1 MNDTQKLFKIGIL
14 EYKECVHAIFEMSK
28 LLPPPMIKND
38 KYDEDNWDTIY
49 MAYKG
54 DVIKLPSINKR
65 PPLEIVI
72 NIRPLDIEAPWDI
85 VSSARNQGNPI

>member
-1 MNDTQKLFKIGIL
+1 MTLRKLFKIGIL
-14 EYKECVHAIFEMSK
+14 EYNERVYEMFEMSK

-54 DVIKLPSINKR
+54 DVIHK
-65 PPLEIVI
+65 
-72 NIRPLDIEAPWDI
+72 
-85 VSSARNQGNPI
+85 